1 MRSDAHEGGLRA
13 IDVAFCSAAVGCG
26 HTRAGVAIHDA
37 LRARGQLG
45 SATFVEALDH
55 APGWFTRAY
64 RDGYLRAVRHLP
76 RIVGAIYDR
85 TDIPRRDR
93 RALAPILDR
102 SEDAVLR
109 AFRAHPSLH
118 DADAVVST
126 HFLTTAV
133 LGRMRLRGE
142 LRAPVVTVVTDEHP
156 HAVWLHPGVDLTCV
170 ASDEAHTSAVE
181 GGLDPDRVVVTGIP
195 VDPRFCMAS
204 AGAEGAT
211 GRSERSARPI
221 VLACGG
227 GQGLGD
233 LADAVASIVAA
244 GVPCT
249 VVAVA
254 GRNAV
259 LEATLRRIAAAARG
273 MTEVRVLGYTNA
285 MHALMAA
292 ADLMIGKPGGLTTT
306 EARAMSLPMLLLRP
320 IPGQE
325 ERNARMLVRHGAAVQ
340 IGRAADTG
348 QALAA
353 ILSDPARLAAMRR
366 ACGAIG
372 RPRAAF
378 DVARRVAEAAVAAKS
393 GPGSRPGWRRSP
405 F

>member
-1 MRSDAHEGGLRA
+1 
-13 IDVAFCSAAVGCG
+13 
-26 HTRAGVAIHDA
+26 
-37 LRARGQLG
+37 
-45 SATFVEALDH
+45 
-55 APGWFTRAY
+55 
-64 RDGYLRAVRHLP
+64 
-76 RIVGAIYDR
+76 
-85 TDIPRRDR
+85 
-93 RALAPILDR
+93 
-102 SEDAVLR
+102 
-109 AFRAHPSLH
+109 
-118 DADAVVST
+118 
-126 HFLTTAV
+126 
-133 LGRMRLRGE
+133 
-142 LRAPVVTVVTDEHP
+142 
-156 HAVWLHPGVDLTCV
+156 
-170 ASDEAHTSAVE
+170 
-181 GGLDPDRVVVTGIP
+181 
-195 VDPRFCMAS
+195 
-204 AGAEGAT
+204 
-211 GRSERSARPI
+211 
-221 VLACGG
+221 
-227 GQGLGD
+227 
-233 LADAVASIVAA
+233 
-244 GVPCT
+244 
-249 VVAVA
+249 
-254 GRNAV
+254 
-259 LEATLRRIAAAARG
+259 
-273 MTEVRVLGYTNA
+273 VLGYTNA